1 MRSVGVRSWKARKKM
16 TNDTLPVSL
25 IESTAQF
32 ESCCQSW
39 QRRSYLAL
47 DTEFIRTNTF
57 YPKPGLLQLSDG
69 DSISLVDPF
78 CIQDWSPFIELLSDP
93 DLLWVMHSGSEDL
106 VLLLSVF
113 ETVPQKVFDTQ
124 AAAAYAGLGFSLSYQ
139 ALVKMLLSI
148 DVAKGETRSDWL
160 RRPLSDAQLEY
171 AAADVQYLVTLY
183 QVLEKNLRSS
193 ALIEWLG
200 EDMQELVAAVYEI
213 EDPDVWKTLYA
224 GISNSWKLTDQGLA
238 ILQSLCVWR
247 EKESR
252 SRNKPRNWIAKDNE
266 LFAIASEFSSHH
278 EFEADSLFALKE
290 VSKEVKRKHGK
301 AIVDLLNQPA
311 KADSIN
317 RDLLNPPLHPK
328 YRDTLKSWR
337 KIVLNK
343 ADELNIA
350 PELLARKRWL
360 QDLVKS
366 YEQSGQLVW
375 NSPLK
380 GWRQQALQLEF
391 ERALGVS

>member
-1 MRSVGVRSWKARKKM
+1 M
-16 TNDTLPVSL
+16 N
-25 IESTAQF
+25 ESH
-32 ESCCQSW
+32 EC
-39 QRRSYLAL
+39 RLAGH
-47 DTEFIRTNTF
+47 T
-57 YPKPGLLQLSDG
+57 DG
-69 DSISLVDPF
+69 DAITLVDPF
-78 CIQDWSPFIELLSDP
+78 CVQDWSPFIELLSNP

-113 ETVPQKVFDTQ
+113 EIVPKKIFDTQ

-139 ALVKMLLSI
+139 ALVKSLLNT

-171 AAADVQYLVTLY
+171 AASDVRHLITLY
-183 QVLEKNLRSS
+183 QTLEQKLRSS
-193 ALIEWLG
+193 ALIDWLA
-200 EDMQELVAAVYEI
+200 EDMRELVAGVYDI
-213 EDPDVWKTLYA
+213 EDPDIWKTLYA
-224 GISNSWKLTDQGLA
+224 GISNSWKLSDQGLA
-238 ILQSLCVWR
+238 LLQTLCVWR

-252 SRNKPRNWIAKDNE
+252 ARNKPRNWIAKDNE
-266 LFAIASEFSSHH
+266 LFAIADEFSSHGVI
-278 EFEADSLFALKE
+278 ESDALLAMKE

-301 AIVDLLNQPA
+301 AIIDALNQSTETG
-311 KADSIN
+311 DID

-337 KIVLNK
+337 KIVLSK

-380 GWRQQALQLEF
+380 GWRQQALQVEF
-391 ERALGVS
+391 ERALGGN